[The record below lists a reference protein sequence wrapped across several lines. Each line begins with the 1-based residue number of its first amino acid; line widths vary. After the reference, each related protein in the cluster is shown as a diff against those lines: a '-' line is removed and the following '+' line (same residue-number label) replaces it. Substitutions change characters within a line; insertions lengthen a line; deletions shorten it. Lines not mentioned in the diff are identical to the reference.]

1 MNFSE
6 QLTKLEEDA
15 AIGALS
21 RDSWELYASLVD
33 AASDTRSEDE
43 LTRLIALGPKVEEA
57 SSGWPVCWVLYCTAN
72 AWSALYTIRR
82 YPKHAFSWEQ
92 PELVNQIF
100 CLRSAL
106 QRATVEELP
115 LPRRAQI
122 RINLAN
128 AFNSAGRIIDA
139 LDQWRA
145 ALHDRPGI
153 AMAFGSR
160 GLGLLYYGRHLY
172 DSNHMFWFLDEARR
186 NLKAAVMIG
195 VGRDEATYPE
205 AIEHFSSELTQL
217 QAFLKRAGCPDEI
230 DQAALDEHSL
240 GKTQQERSYRQW
252 CLDRR
257 LFLNPMNDA
266 FAASIAA
273 HDPLGLPTHIA
284 TGVGITYL
292 AFFNQ
297 MKQEYTYARW
307 CLYAG
312 STAEKVH
319 CADREVL
326 LTMNGDSARYSIAL
340 EQVKTSFRAAY
351 SVLDKVAYFVN
362 HRWELGVAE
371 TRVDFATIWTQPKGA
386 HKGEVWP
393 KLEAS
398 QNLWLQALYR
408 LSLDIHNSDDQAVAA
423 PDARDIRILRNH
435 LEHKFAKIVDVK
447 SCSQTP
453 DMLKDHLA
461 YELDPQELEIKAL
474 RMLRTTRSA
483 LIYLSLAL
491 HRSEMLRVQDE
502 PVVSLEVA
510 TFEDERK
517 V

>member
-1 MNFSE
+1 MSLSE
-6 QLTKLEEDA
+6 RITKLEEA
-15 AIGALS
+15 AASGAV
-21 RDSWELYASLVD
+21 DGQSWELYASLMD
-33 AASDTRSEDE
+33 AAGDLRGEDE
-43 LTRLIALGPKVEEA
+43 LIRLIELGPQVEAA
-57 SSGWPVCWVLYCTAN
+57 SSGWRVCWVLYCIAN

-82 YPKHAFSWEQ
+82 YPKHALSWEQ
-92 PELVNQIF
+92 PELANQMF
-100 CLRSAL
+100 YLRSAL
-106 QRATVEELP
+106 QRASAEDLP
-115 LPRRAQI
+115 LPLRAQI

-128 AFNSAGRIIDA
+128 TFKSAGRIIDA

-145 ALHDRPGI
+145 ALQDRPGI
-153 AMAFGSR
+153 AMAFGCR
-160 GLGLLYYGRHLY
+160 GEGLLYYGRHLY
-172 DSNHMFWFLDEARR
+172 DSSHKLWLLDEARR

-195 VGRDEATYPE
+195 VGKDEATYPE
-205 AIEHFSSELTQL
+205 AIEHFTSELARL
-217 QAFLKRAGCPDEI
+217 QAYLESGGCPDEL
-230 DQAALDEHSL
+230 DQAAMDEFSL
-240 GKTQQERSYRQW
+240 GKTEQERGYRQW

-266 FAASIAA
+266 FTSSIAA
-273 HDPLGLPTHIA
+273 HDPLGLPDHIA
-284 TGVGITYL
+284 TDVGITYL

-312 STAEKVH
+312 STSEKVH

-326 LTMNGDSARYSIAL
+326 LIMNGDSARYSIAL

-362 HRWELGVAE
+362 HRWDLGVAE
-371 TRVDFATIWTQPKGA
+371 TRVDFATIWTQPKGPQ
-386 HKGEVWP
+386 KGQVWP

-435 LEHKFAKIVDVK
+435 LEHKFAKVVDIK

-461 YELDPQELEIKAL
+461 YELDPQELESKAL

-491 HRSEMLRVQDE
+491 HRSETLQKRSE
-502 PVVSLEVA
+502 LVVAFDVA